1 MTGSKQTT
9 RFRFWLWLIRI
20 VGVIVPRRLRS
31 DWRQEWEAELR
42 YRETLLAEWDRLNWK
57 TRLDLLWR
65 STSAFWDALWLQPQ
79 RLEDDMFQ
87 DLRYGVRMLLKQPGF
102 TLIAALTLALGIGA
116 NTAIFSIV
124 NAVLLRPL
132 PYTDPERLVQVWEF
146 NRPQHNPRSSVA
158 PANFLDWRAQNHVFE
173 RIAAINPFPSF
184 NLTGSQG
191 PERVQAARIS
201 ADFFPLFGVTPMLGR
216 YFLPDEEQAGRNR
229 VVVVSHGLWQRRYG
243 SDPQLIGQS
252 VSLNGNSFTVVG
264 VLPPDFRFPRG
275 EFDLVI
281 PLALEGW
288 EAVARGTHPL
298 HVYARLKAGV
308 TLRQAQEEMGAIA
321 RRLEEQYP
329 NTNTGKAITLVP
341 LHEQLTDQVR
351 LALKVLLGAVGF
363 VLLIACANVAN
374 LLLARSLARQKEF
387 SVRLALGAG
396 RGRLIRQLLTESV
409 LLAGVGG
416 IAGLLLALWSRQI
429 LVTLLTGAN
438 LIPRWIEI
446 KIDGRVLIFTLVATL
461 VTGLV
466 FGVAPALAAMKA
478 DLNEALKEGGRK
490 ATSGRRDQGL
500 RHALVVSEIALAM
513 MLLVGAGLMIQSFW
527 RLLKVDPGFQP
538 ENVLTVDLSLP
549 TARYP
554 QGYQVSQFYDRLLHR
569 IASLPGVRSVGG
581 AAYLPFSGARNAW
594 SFDIEGQPPLPAD
607 RVEAEWRPVTPGYF
621 RTMGVP
627 LSRGRDF
634 TEQDVDGSPGVVIIN
649 EAMARLYWPGED
661 PLGRRLKLQDERKKV
676 WHTVVGVVKDV
687 RHLGPAS
694 EPKPEMYFPYSQLIY
709 PWYPMTVVIRT
720 ESDPMR
726 LAPAVRQ
733 AVLELDQEQP
743 VYNIRTLEE
752 LFAKSVAPTRLHLV
766 LFGIFAAVA
775 LILAVSGL
783 YGVMNYSVAQRRHE
797 IGIRMALGAQAGDV
811 LRLVVG
817 QGMGTTVVGVALG
830 LVGAYAVTRLM
841 SSLLFGVSATDP
853 VTFTVVSAV
862 LSTAALVACWIPARR
877 AAKVD
882 PMVALRHE

>member
-1 MTGSKQTT
+1 MIHYLRVMAA
-9 RFRFWLWLIRI
+9 RFRGLLGDQRADRELDDEIKMHLCMLTERY
-20 VGVIVPRRLRS
+20 V
-31 DWRQEWEAELR
+31 RQGMTEAEAARAARRQFGNL
-42 YRETLLAEWDRLNWK
+42 TLLQEASREMRGI
-57 TRLDLLWR
+57 R
-65 STSAFWDALWLQPQ
+65 SIEIL
-79 RLEDDMFQ
+79 FQ
-87 DLRYGVRMLLKQPGF
+87 DLRYGVRMLRKEPGF
-102 TLIAALTLALGIGA
+102 TLVAVMTLALGIGA
-116 NTAIFSIV
+116 NSAIFSVV

-132 PYTDPERLVQVWEF
+132 PYTSPEQLVQVWEHY
-146 NRPQHNPRSSVA
+146 RPQNNPRKSVA
-158 PANFLDWRAQNHVFE
+158 PANYLDWRAQNRVFE
-173 RIAAINPFPSF
+173 RIAAIDPFPSF
-184 NLTGSQG
+184 NLTGPEG
-191 PERVQAARIS
+191 PDRIQAARTS
-201 ADFFPLFGVTPMLGR
+201 ADFFPLFGATPTLGR
-216 YFLPDEEQAGRNR
+216 YFLSDEEQPGRNR
-229 VVVVSHGLWQRRYG
+229 VAVVSHGLWQRRYG

-252 VSLNGNSFTVVG
+252 VSLNGQSFIVVG

-275 EFDLVI
+275 EFDLAI
-281 PLALEGW
+281 PLALGGW
-288 EAVARGTHPL
+288 EAAARGTHPL

-329 NTNTGKAITLVP
+329 KTNTGKAITIVP
-341 LHEQLTDQVR
+341 LHEQLTDQIR

-409 LLAGVGG
+409 LLAGMGG

-446 KIDGRVLIFTLVATL
+446 DIDGRVLVFTLMTTL

-466 FGVAPALAAMKA
+466 FGLAPALTAIKA

-490 ATSGRRDQGL
+490 ATSGKRDQRL

-513 MLLVGAGLMIQSFW
+513 VLLVGAGLMIQSFW
-527 RLLKVDPGFQP
+527 RLLKVDPGFQT

-554 QGYQVSQFYDRLLHR
+554 EGHQVSHFYDRLLRR
-569 IASLPGVRSVGG
+569 IGSLPGVRSAGG
-581 AAYLPFSGARNAW
+581 AAYLPFSGTRNSW
-594 SFDIEGQPPLPAD
+594 SFDIEGQPPLPPD
-607 RVEAEWRPVTPGYF
+607 RAETEWRPITAGYF
-621 RTMGVP
+621 RTMGIP

-634 TEQDVDGSPGVVIIN
+634 TEQDIDGSPEVVIIN

-661 PLGRRLKLQDERKKV
+661 PLGRRLKLHDERKKV

-687 RHLGPAS
+687 RHLGPTI

-720 ESDPMR
+720 QSDPLQ

-733 AVLELDQEQP
+733 AVLELDKEQP
-743 VYNIRTLEE
+743 VYNIRTMEE
-752 LFAKSVAPTRLHLV
+752 LLAKSVAPNRLHLV
-766 LFGIFAAVA
+766 LFGTLAAVA
-775 LILAVSGL
+775 LILAASGL
-783 YGVMNYSVAQRRHE
+783 YGVMNYWVTRRTQE
-797 IGIRMALGAQAGDV
+797 IGIRMALGAQRSEV

-817 QGMGTTVVGVALG
+817 EGMGVTLVGVGLG

-841 SSLLFGVSATDP
+841 TSLLFGVSVTDP
-853 VTFTVVSAV
+853 ATFAAIALLLAAV
-862 LSTAALVACWIPARR
+862 ALGACYLPARR
-877 AAKVD
+877 ATKVD
-882 PMVALRHE
+882 PLLALRHE